1 MRRLCSFLMVVAL
14 AIFLAPQTFC
24 YSPEME
30 ELAKMLNEQ
39 MAGEDTSVT
48 YDGKNIIFEMPPS
61 ALSAEELEV
70 LDSIDDTQFLA
81 PTMLESITN
90 ELGPENTVMFGEIF
104 SQFNTNLVM
113 RFKTGKTPIDITLT
127 PEMLLGK

>member
-1 MRRLCSFLMVVAL
+1 
-14 AIFLAPQTFC
+14 
-24 YSPEME
+24 
-30 ELAKMLNEQ
+30 
-39 MAGEDTSVT
+39 
-48 YDGKNIIFEMPPS
+48 
-61 ALSAEELEV
+61 
-70 LDSIDDTQFLA
+70 
-81 PTMLESITN
+81 MLESITN

>member
-1 MRRLCSFLMVVAL
+1 
-14 AIFLAPQTFC
+14 
-24 YSPEME
+24 ME